1 MEQVA
6 ERHLHSVQADE
17 QLQCLHETRL
27 CKFSAV
33 MIKQSRSPHHSQDMH
48 GLPIEKATEKKLS
61 ISGRDQ
67 IEHLGVDKF
76 IEECRALALDNLK
89 EMTATFKELG
99 VWMDWDTP
107 YMTISKEFMEG
118 VWWYVIGTVWHVL

>member
-1 MEQVA
+1 
-6 ERHLHSVQADE
+6 
-17 QLQCLHETRL
+17 
-27 CKFSAV
+27 
-33 MIKQSRSPHHSQDMH
+33 MH
-48 GLPIEKATEKKLS
+48 GLPIEKATEKKLN

-67 IEHLGVDKF
+67 IEQLGVDQF

-118 VWWYVIGTVWHVL
+118 VWW